1 MTDNN
6 SVILEKRGQA
16 LWITINR
23 PEKRN
28 AINGDVI
35 AGIARGYRTAHD
47 DKNVRVIVLTGA
59 GDKAFCAGADLQ
71 NTGGAFAADFAKP
84 NVDYADLLR
93 LSQNATK
100 PAIARV
106 GGVCMAGGM
115 GLLCMTDMAI
125 AADHVMFGL
134 PEVKVGVF
142 PMQVMSLLQSIA
154 PRRLVN
160 EWAITGEPFDARTAQ
175 AAGLLNYVVPQAELD
190 AKLDWLIGRIT
201 DKSPTA
207 IRRGKYAMR
216 AIASMSFDESIAY
229 TESQIALLAMT
240 EDAKEGSQGV
250 RRKAQTLMAGEVG
263 CYGLAMHGE
272 FLGDIFGVRR
282 CVSKPPI
289 AENTISHTRFVLIG
303 SCWEGARGAA
313 ESANTGSA
321 WSVHRH
327 RPDAVG

>member
-1 MTDNN
+1 MTHTTA
-6 SVILEKRGQA
+6 IITEKRGQA
-16 LWITINR
+16 FWITINR

-28 AINGDVI
+28 ALNGDVI
-35 AGIARGYRTAHD
+35 AGITKGYRDAHD
-47 DKNVRVIVLTGA
+47 DRDVRVIVLTGA

-71 NTGGAFAADFAKP
+71 NSGAAFAMDHSKP

-115 GLLCMTDMAI
+115 GLLCMTDMAV
-125 AADHVMFGL
+125 AADHVVFGL

-142 PMQVMSLLQSIA
+142 PMQVLSLLQTIA
-154 PRRLVN
+154 PPRLVN
-160 EWAITGEPFDARTAQ
+160 EWALTGEPFDAKTAQ
-175 AAGLLNYVVPQAELD
+175 GAGLLNYVVPTAELD
-190 AKLDWLIGRIT
+190 AKVDWLIGRIV

-240 EDAKEGSQGV
+240 EDAKEGLKAFGEK
-250 RRKAQTLMAGEVG
+250 RKPV
-263 CYGLAMHGE
+263 
-272 FLGDIFGVRR
+272 
-282 CVSKPPI
+282 
-289 AENTISHTRFVLIG
+289 
-303 SCWEGARGAA
+303 W
-313 ESANTGSA
+313 TG
-321 WSVHRH
+321 R
-327 RPDAVG
+327 